1 MYLNDFKQE
10 YLINSLNELNNI
22 LTKRFFEDSNHFI
35 LTFEDYGF
43 PQLSCFVKK
52 KYVCN
57 VLLRHAKKFY
67 FQKQ

>member
-22 LTKRFFEDSNHFI
+22 LTKRFFEDS
-35 LTFEDYGF
+35 
-43 PQLSCFVKK
+43 KK

>member
-43 PQLSCFVKK
+43 L
-52 KYVCN
+52 
-57 VLLRHAKKFY
+57 
-67 FQKQ
+67 